1 MNEASTTWWAIPLLF
16 ALTGLLAI
24 YAATLNRLFE
34 DLFAGRRLRP
44 RRLLSPFRDALRL
57 LFKERTTTLMPDAP
71 QWRLG
76 PMLIFTLPFLAAVV
90 IPVAPGAA
98 VADLNTGIVWWTA
111 LMALLWVAVF
121 LTGWSANS
129 SFPLVAGYRYIAQA
143 LAYEMPLAI
152 VVITV
157 GLLAESLQLSQI
169 VAAQAEGL
177 WFVVWAP
184 LAFIVYLL
192 AALAQ
197 TFWGP
202 FSTPVAG
209 DLAGGVKAELSGV
222 DRLLF
227 MAGRYVALV
236 VAAAFAVPLFL
247 GGHHGP
253 LFPGWFWIL
262 IKTLLVLTL
271 LVSTRWIWPRIRL
284 DRFEEFAW
292 IVLIPLT
299 LAQLFLVGA
308 LLLWGPS

>member
-1 MNEASTTWWAIPLLF
+1 MSEVSTAWWAIPLLF
-16 ALTGLLAI
+16 VSTGFLTI
-24 YAATLNRLFE
+24 YAATLDRLLE
-34 DLFAGRRLRP
+34 DLFAGRGFRP
-44 RRLLSPFRDALRL
+44 RRLLSPFQDALRL
-57 LFKERTTTLMPDAP
+57 LFKERTTTRMPDSI

-76 PMLIFTLPFLAAVV
+76 PILVFTLPFLAAVV
-90 IPVAPGAA
+90 IPVAPGIA
-98 VADLNTGIVWWTA
+98 VTDLSTGIVWWTA

-129 SFPLVAGYRYIAQA
+129 SFPLVAGYRYLAQA
-143 LAYEMPLAI
+143 LAYEMPLAL

-157 GLLAESLQLSQI
+157 GLLAESLQVSQI
-169 VAAQAEGL
+169 VSAQAEGM
-177 WFVVWAP
+177 WFAVWAP
-184 LAFIVYLL
+184 LAFLVYLL

-202 FSTPVAG
+202 FSTPVAD

-227 MAGRYVALV
+227 TTGRHVALV

-253 LFPGWFWIL
+253 LLPGWLWIL
-262 IKTLLVLTL
+262 LKTLFVLTL
-271 LVSTRWIWPRIRL
+271 LVSTRWIWPRIRI

-292 IVLIPLT
+292 VVLIPLT